1 MTERYAAL
9 IRPVIDRVYS
19 TARAAGRKRGRAV
32 IERFGVH
39 PGFVLDYY
47 FGLLARPLSA
57 DGLAAGRVYQGPPDL
72 YAELAAGIAVV
83 VDDGSWRLTDL
94 GRAVALAV
102 QDAAAEGAAEL
113 WALTPVGTMPGLAG
127 VPRLAEL
134 VGILLAAGAATGG
147 PAFAALSPVFEP
159 ADASPALLLLN
170 RLGALRHHRADAHK
184 AAWAAAGLTAAEV
197 RELGDGP
204 VRAAIEADTNRRDA
218 PVYGWLTEDERLE
231 LLAGLG
237 ALAG

>member
-9 IRPVIDRVYS
+9 IRPVIDRVYG
-19 TARAAGRKRGRAV
+19 TARAAGRDRGRAV
-32 IERFGVH
+32 MEKFGVH
-39 PGFVLDYY
+39 PGFILSFY
-47 FGLLARPLSA
+47 FGLLARPMPADALDSA
-57 DGLAAGRVYQGPPDL
+57 LVYVGTNMAD
-72 YAELAAGIAVV
+72 ELAAGITV
-83 VDDGSWRLTDL
+83 VDDGAWRLTDL
-94 GRAVALAV
+94 GRDLALAI
-102 QDAAAEGAAEL
+102 QDAAAEGAEEL
-113 WALTPVGTMPGLAG
+113 WARAGLAG

-134 VGILLAAGAATGG
+134 VGILLAAGAPTGG
-147 PAFAALSPVFEP
+147 PVFAALTPVFEP
-159 ADASPALLLLN
+159 ADASPALSLLS

-204 VRAAIEADTNRRDA
+204 VRDAIEADTNRRDA
-218 PVYGWLTEDERLE
+218 PVYECLTEDERLE